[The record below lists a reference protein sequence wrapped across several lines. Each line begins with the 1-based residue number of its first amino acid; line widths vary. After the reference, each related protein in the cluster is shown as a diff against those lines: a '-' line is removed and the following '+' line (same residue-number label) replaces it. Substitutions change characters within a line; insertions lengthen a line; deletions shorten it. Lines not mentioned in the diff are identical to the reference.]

1 MKHLMEGFCMAS
13 MGAAKE
19 APRNI
24 AEEAGRT
31 GRSTAGN
38 WCGEE
43 EECLSTKPTQTQASS
58 LNLLFTPQPLGTFLS
73 DISSPPKL
81 EQLLWLHMGCF
92 FRTVYIL
99 FIRGPIPQGKL
110 RQNTPYS
117 ANKTGQQMTAQQ
129 SSQTNVLI
137 PYSMFDLIQIYSLL
151 ICLLMHLKIH
161 SLLLSHILSS

>member
-1 MKHLMEGFCMAS
+1 MKHLIKCFCMAS
-13 MGAAKE
+13 MEAAKE

-24 AEEAGRT
+24 AKETGRT

-73 DISSPPKL
+73 DISSPPKF

-92 FRTVYIL
+92 LRTVYIL

-110 RQNTPYS
+110 RILLTLQ
-117 ANKTGQQMTAQQ
+117 TGLGSKWQLNRAHRPM
-129 SSQTNVLI
+129 S
-137 PYSMFDLIQIYSLL
+137 
-151 ICLLMHLKIH
+151 
-161 SLLLSHILSS
+161 LSHTACLT